1 MQQIPN
7 INAELA
13 SQCMMH
19 WLVSIPP
26 QQSKACRLPVLKG
39 TGTLLAA
46 PAAQAG
52 LAAAETQQP
61 MRTRPT
67 AWVRER
73 GAAAMRTVVV
83 SLWLKSK
90 LCVQYHCG
98 SQIQQSWEL
107 HRRSSPWM
115 ELETRGC
122 ERGGTQPYR
131 SSQLRQGTAQRPPW
145 SGRATWVCAIMA
157 RGEGPSA
164 RSLPC

>member
-1 MQQIPN
+1 MQQIPS

-73 GAAAMRTVVV
+73 GAAAMRARPERYGAVKSGVKGPPISDMASQQIPRSKARRIVNSVCLGKAAPTHARL
-83 SLWLKSK
+83 LWLA
-90 LCVQYHCG
+90 C
-98 SQIQQSWEL
+98 
-107 HRRSSPWM
+107 
-115 ELETRGC
+115 
-122 ERGGTQPYR
+122 
-131 SSQLRQGTAQRPPW
+131 
-145 SGRATWVCAIMA
+145 
-157 RGEGPSA
+157 SA
-164 RSLPC
+164 W